1 MFDKIVIIYNQ
12 NDTTGSD
19 LSCFKAEL
27 DLIAGQQG
35 NQYPPFKDRKGVG
48 QKCLTKW

>member
-35 NQYPPFKDRKGVG
+35 DHYPPFKYIKWVG
-48 QKCLTKW
+48 